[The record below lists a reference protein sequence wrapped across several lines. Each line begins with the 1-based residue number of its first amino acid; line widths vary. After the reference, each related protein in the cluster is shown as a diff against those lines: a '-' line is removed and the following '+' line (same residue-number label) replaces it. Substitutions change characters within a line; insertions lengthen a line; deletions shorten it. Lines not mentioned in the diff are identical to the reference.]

1 MLSINSALIGIL
13 FALITAKL
21 TKQYRSLQ
29 RSPVFEIIIV
39 FTTGLISYQVSELLA
54 QSAIITLLANGI
66 VLAHYAWYNLSSQSK
81 QLLNVS
87 VESLGFLAEAFVFV
101 YIGIT
106 GIGYNDQN
114 WSVKFIV
121 IEIIIITVG

>member
-1 MLSINSALIGIL
+1 M
-13 FALITAKL
+13 
-21 TKQYRSLQ
+21 
-29 RSPVFEIIIV
+29 FEIIIV
-39 FTTGLISYQVSELLA
+39 FISGLMSYQVSELLK
-54 QSAIITLLANGI
+54 QSAIITLLANGV
-66 VLAHYAWYNLSSQSK
+66 VLAHYAWYNLSRQSK

-114 WSVKFIV
+114 WSVKFMV
-121 IEIIIITVG
+121 VEILIITVGRYLGIIGLLYVISWVFNH